1 MHPRFQASPT
11 LIACGLTGALLVS
24 CSGTRQDTT
33 GAASGPAPD
42 GRTIV
47 TAEDFDRSPTQPIE
61 QVLMARVPGIVVSRT
76 PDGSISI
83 RIRGATSIEGRQDP
97 LYVIDG
103 VPIEPGPYGALTGI
117 NPYDIASI
125 EVLKDAASTTLYG
138 LRGANGVIVI
148 KTKPPGQ

>member
-1 MHPRFQASPT
+1 MSV
-11 LIACGLTGALLVS
+11 LTS
-24 CSGTRQDTT
+24 CSGTRQDSA
-33 GAASGPAPD
+33 GVASPAPD
-42 GRTIV
+42 SRAIV
-47 TAEDFDRSPTQPIE
+47 TAEDLDQAPTQPIE
-61 QVLMARVPGIVVSRT
+61 QILMARVPGIVVTRT
-76 PDGSISI
+76 PDGSLAI

-125 EVLKDAASTTLYG
+125 EVLKDAASTSLYG
-138 LRGANGVIVI
+138 LRGANGVILI

>member
-1 MHPRFQASPT
+1 MHPRSPASPA
-11 LIACGLTGALLVS
+11 LVCGLAFALAS
-24 CSGTRQDTT
+24 CSGTRQ
-33 GAASGPAPD
+33 GSEGVVSAPAPD

-47 TAEDFDRSPTQPIE
+47 TADDLDQASTQPIE
-61 QVLMARVPGIVVSRT
+61 QVLMAKVPGIVVRRT
-76 PDGSISI
+76 PDGSIAI
-83 RIRGATSIEGRQDP
+83 RIRGAISIEGRQDP

-117 NPYDIASI
+117 NPYDIAEI

-138 LRGANGVIVI
+138 LRGANGVILI

>member
-1 MHPRFQASPT
+1 MHPRFPAPA
-11 LIACGLTGALLVS
+11 LIAFGLAGALLSS
-24 CSGTRQDTT
+24 CTGSRQDTA
-33 GAASGPAPD
+33 GAASAPAPD

-47 TAEDFDRSPTQPIE
+47 TAADLDQSPTQPIE
-61 QVLMARVPGIVVSRT
+61 QVLMARVPGIVVTRT
-76 PDGSISI
+76 PDGSLSI

-138 LRGANGVIVI
+138 LRGANGVILI